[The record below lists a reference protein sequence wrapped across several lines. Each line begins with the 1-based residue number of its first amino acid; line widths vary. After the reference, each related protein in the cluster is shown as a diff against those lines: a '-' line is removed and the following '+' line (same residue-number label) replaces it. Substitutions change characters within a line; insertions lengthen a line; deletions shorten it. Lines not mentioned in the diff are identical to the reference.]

1 MDQVYFL
8 ALIVQLR
15 AMDMGVSEALGDEV
29 TEIRGQR
36 TKRREMYH
44 PIHLEMEGMWV
55 ANIERNKRFMRCGE
69 ESVQELKD
77 RDHRTFHSRSF
88 FPEIIHPGRCI
99 LPRGER
105 RRPGCD
111 PGYEIYQIIGQK
123 FDTPNIYLG
132 GHRLL
137 VQSKGYIHRKKEVKV
152 DGGLVMWRGPFAQG
166 LNERIYEIM
175 DELDF
180 TDKERW
186 YCSYGSDEK
195 KLEQWKR
202 IYNYLLE
209 KDE

>member
-15 AMDMGVSEALGDEV
+15 EIDMGVSEALGDEV
-29 TEIRGQR
+29 TEIREQR
-36 TKRREMYH
+36 KKRREMYH

-55 ANIERNKRFMRCGE
+55 AKIERNNRCFINGE
-69 ESVQELKD
+69 KCVQELKD
-77 RDHRTFHSRSF
+77 RDHRTLHSRSF
-88 FPEIIHPGRCI
+88 FPENIHPGRCI

-105 RRPGCD
+105 RRPGYD

-137 VQSKGYIHRKKEVKV
+137 VKSKGYIHRRKEVKV
-152 DGGLVMWRGPFAQG
+152 DGGLVMWRGVFAQG

-186 YCSYGSDEK
+186 LCSYGSDEK

-202 IYNYLLE
+202 IYDYLLE
-209 KDE
+209 KDQ

>member
-8 ALIVQLR
+8 SLIVQLR
-15 AMDMGVSEALGDEV
+15 AMDMGVSEALGDEI
-29 TEIRGQR
+29 TEIRGR
-36 TKRREMYH
+36 REKRRKIYL
-44 PIHLEMEGMWV
+44 PIHEEMEERWV
-55 ANIERNKRFMRCGE
+55 ANIEINKGPMGHGDKC
-69 ESVQELKD
+69 VQDLKD
-77 RDHRTFHSRSF
+77 RDHRGLDRYSQSSL
-88 FPEIIHPGRCI
+88 IHPGRCI

-123 FDTPNIYLG
+123 FDTPTIYLG

-137 VQSKGYIHRKKEVKV
+137 VQSRGYIHRRKEIKV
-152 DGGLVMWRGPFAQG
+152 SGGLVMWRGVFAQG
-166 LNERIYEIM
+166 LNDRIYDIM
-175 DELDF
+175 DELGF

-186 YCSYGSDEK
+186 LCSYGSDEK

-202 IYNYLLE
+202 VYNYLLE

>member
-15 AMDMGVSEALGDEV
+15 GMDMGVSEALGDEV
-29 TEIRGQR
+29 AGIRG
-36 TKRREMYH
+36 RRRKMYLL
-44 PIHLEMEGMWV
+44 ISGEMEERWV
-55 ANIERNKRFMRCGE
+55 ANIERKKRRFISGE
-69 ESVQELKD
+69 ECVQDLKD
-77 RDHRTFHSRSF
+77 RDDRTFRHR
-88 FPEIIHPGRCI
+88 FPENIHPGRCI
-99 LPRGER
+99 LPRGLR

-111 PGYEIYQIIGQK
+111 PGYEINQIIGQK

-137 VQSKGYIHRKKEVKV
+137 VQSKGYIHRRKEVKV
-152 DGGLVMWRGPFAQG
+152 DGGLVMWRGVFAQG
-166 LNERIYEIM
+166 LNDRIYEIM
-175 DELDF
+175 DELGF

-186 YCSYGSDEK
+186 LCSYGSDEK

-202 IYNYLLE
+202 VYNYLLE